1 MPYFKKTYNLKFSRL
16 GTNLFIVFLLGIIFC
31 ILVFIFI
38 AKDLPRPEVFTERQQ
53 IMPTRIYDRTGETL
67 LRTIYE
73 EEKRIIVDLK
83 DIPQNLIN
91 AVIATEDAGFY
102 LHRGLDYR
110 RIMGAIL
117 FDIKTGTKA
126 QGASTIT
133 QQLIRST
140 FLNMEKT
147 ATRKIREVILSLE
160 LEKKYSKDE
169 ILEWYLNQVSIGPNI
184 YGVGEAASSYFDKKV
199 QDLTL
204 EEGAAIAAMIR
215 GPSYYYPYGEN
226 LDSLLGRKDYV
237 LKRMLD
243 EHYIIEQEYEQAKAV
258 ALEFKR
264 PTMNFNKA
272 PHFILE
278 VENYL
283 LNKYGD
289 NYLREHGLQ
298 VYTTLDLDLQEK
310 AETIVREGGEWN
322 HNYNAYNAALVAID
336 PHNGQILS
344 LVGSKDYF
352 ADIYPEGCTPGLNCK
367 FEPSV
372 NVATFGQGQQP
383 GSSFKPFAYVTAFA
397 MGLNPESIVVDAKT
411 NFGVWGDKEYIPENY
426 DGLYRGRVTLRNA
439 LAQSLNIPAVKIL
452 MEAGIENVIQT
463 AKDLGISTLTGT
475 YGPSLVL
482 GAGEVKLLEMVSDF
496 GVFSTEG
503 LRVQPSYILRIEDLD
518 GNIIESSNRT
528 PRRVISQEACQML
541 NDVLSDNSART
552 PMFGANSALYF
563 PNHWVAA
570 KTGTT
575 NGFRDAWTIGYTKDI
590 AVGVWVGNN
599 DNTST
604 SHKPGVI
611 LAGPMWNRFM
621 WEALNQGY

>member
-482 GAGEVKLLEMVSDF
+482 GAGEVKLLEMVSAF

-518 GNIIESSNRT
+518 GNIVESNNRT
-528 PRRVISQEACQML
+528 SRRVISQEACQML